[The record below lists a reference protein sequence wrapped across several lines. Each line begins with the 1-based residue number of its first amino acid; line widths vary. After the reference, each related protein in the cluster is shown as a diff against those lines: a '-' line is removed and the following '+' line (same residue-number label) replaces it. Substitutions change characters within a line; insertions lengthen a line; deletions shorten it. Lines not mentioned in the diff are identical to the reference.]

1 MNLEK
6 LRSMREDA
14 GYSQEVIAKK
24 LNITKSTYSR
34 KENGKLPIS
43 LDEARVLKTV
53 LSLSKAQIMDIFF
66 NQNVS
71 LK

>member
-1 MNLEK
+1 MDLEK
-6 LRSMREDA
+6 LRSMREKA
-14 GYSQEVIAKK
+14 GYSQEFIAKK

-66 NQNVS
+66 NQKVS